1 MKLKATSQEIDLIE
15 TDTVVLSFFE
25 NERPLKGAV
34 GLTDWRMC
42 GRLSRLIMHK
52 WIDGEYG
59 EPLLMPANHRMNS
72 EKVLVV
78 GLGLFDQYDMNRYK
92 QMVDKICETLMKI
105 QVNRFALPLPGVEL
119 AQLDP
124 AEAAEFLG
132 KALQRVY
139 GPKADLLRGLEVV
152 VVAPGPDLKRINPVL
167 ARLERSNRA

>member
-42 GRLSRLIMHK
+42 GRLSRLIMHN

-72 EKVLVV
+72 GKVLVL

-92 QMVDKICETLMKI
+92 QVVDKICETLMKI
-105 QVNRFALPLPGVEL
+105 QVNRFALPMPGVEL

-124 AEAAEFLG
+124 AEAAEILG